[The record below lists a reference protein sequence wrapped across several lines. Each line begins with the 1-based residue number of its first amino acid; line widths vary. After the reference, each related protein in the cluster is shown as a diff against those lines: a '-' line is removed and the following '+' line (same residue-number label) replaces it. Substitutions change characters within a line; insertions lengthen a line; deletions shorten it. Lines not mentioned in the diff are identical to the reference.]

1 MAGLDLQALSD
12 HEEIHRALSLYT
24 KSIDRRDYPL
34 LEQVFAADAVAIY
47 GAGNVFHGLPAIRDF
62 LAAAGRNVGPMQHLV
77 GSIDIALSG
86 DRATVSSYLQGLLLG
101 SRPGYAGKMLRVF
114 GEYRDEFRR
123 TPAGLRI
130 SRREL
135 LPIHLDGDPALM
147 G

>member
-12 HEEIHRALSLYT
+12 HEEIQRALSLYT
-24 KSIDRRDYPL
+24 KSIDRRDYAL
-34 LEQVFAADAVAIY
+34 LEQVFAADAVATY
-47 GAGNVFHGLPAIRDF
+47 GAGNVFRGLPAIRDF
-62 LAAAGRNVGPMQHLV
+62 LAAAGRKVGPMQHLV
-77 GSIDIALSG
+77 GSVDIALAG

-101 SRPGYAGKMLRVF
+101 SRPGFEGKVLKFF

-130 SRREL
+130 ARREL